1 MRVIA
6 GSAKGH
12 RLSAPSGTDIR
23 PTSDRVREALF
34 SILASEVSEARV
46 CDLFAGSGALGI
58 EALSRGAASASF
70 VERAPRA
77 VAAIEDNLARTR
89 LAGRAE
95 VHRVDVTGFCHA
107 PSGGPFDLVFVD
119 PPYDEP
125 LDRVYELLDD
135 LEAASGLATA
145 ATVVIERGR
154 RDPGLDRAPPDW
166 LARHSQR
173 TYGDTV
179 VLILRA

>member
-12 RLSAPSGTDIR
+12 RLSTAPGRDVR

-34 SILASEVSEARV
+34 SILAPEVSDARV

-58 EALSRGAASASF
+58 EALSRGAAHAAF

-77 VAAIEDNLARTR
+77 VAAIEDSLARTG
-89 LAGRAE
+89 LAGRAA
-95 VHRVDVTGFCHA
+95 VHRVDAARFCQA
-107 PSGGPFDLVFVD
+107 PSGGPFDLVLVD
-119 PPYDEP
+119 PPYKEP
-125 LDRVYELLDD
+125 LDRVYKLLDG
-135 LEAASGLATA
+135 LEAAGALAAEA
-145 ATVVIERGR
+145 AVVIERDR
-154 RDPGLDRAPPDW
+154 RDPALDQEPPDW
-166 LARHSQR
+166 LARQTQR